1 MPGLYFTYNL
11 PRESVGGSGLSRA
24 NRSFVSQK
32 YSLFIEGL
40 LSETV
45 NHKFS
50 AGGIVGRTLEE
61 FALVAHLRPSWAC
74 PRCPGNCRDNAPM
87 RQELPTAGEFL
98 SFTQSTLGKNWKII
112 KAVFPEED

>member
-50 AGGIVGRTLEE
+50 AGGIVGPDPRRVCAGRASSAVMGLSPLPRQLPRQRSNATRVANGWRIFVVYTVNVRQKLE
-61 FALVAHLRPSWAC
+61 
-74 PRCPGNCRDNAPM
+74 NY
-87 RQELPTAGEFL
+87 
-98 SFTQSTLGKNWKII
+98 
-112 KAVFPEED
+112 